1 MSLILIIALMST
13 FANRVFNTLNMMSIL
28 SSTSSSNAD
37 DPISLVFDSG
47 GEERRHFMIA
57 VEIWHHNLNE
67 GIRYFDIDFINRDFK
82 LGEETDASISY
93 AMEPCTYD
101 HWRGYP

>member
-1 MSLILIIALMST
+1 MSLILIIILMSS

-37 DPISLVFDSG
+37 DPISITLSSA
-47 GEERRHFMIA
+47 GEERRNFMIA
-57 VEIWHHNLNE
+57 VELWHFNLNE
-67 GIRYFDIDFINRDFK
+67 GIRYFNIDFVNRDYT

-93 AMEPCTYD
+93 
-101 HWRGYP
+101 

>member
-1 MSLILIIALMST
+1 MSLILIIILISS

-37 DPISLVFDSG
+37 DPISLTIDSG
-47 GEERRHFMIA
+47 GDDKRNFMIA

-67 GIRYFDIDFINRDFK
+67 GVRYFDINFANRDYT
-82 LGEETDASISY
+82 LGELTDLSIDY
-93 AMEPCTYD
+93 AMEPCTLD
-101 HWRGYP
+101 HWKGYP